1 MNWAISLAEMAKWAP
16 SERPFVLIPRTR
28 RGHLGQRQVDRR
40 SFRAVTE
47 GEQAVQLEVP
57 GDTISQ
63 TFDTVAGQAY
73 LLTFDL
79 SAFGVGYGFVSTLGV
94 SIGGVSATFSGSYLQ
109 YVTES
114 LRFIAH
120 AATST
125 LTFEN
130 VGPYFTY
137 PHLDRVSVVA
147 LPEPATW
154 WLVVVGLALMTMIR
168 RRAASKRANGRRS
181 ISTISL
187 TRV

>member
-1 MNWAISLAEMAKWAP
+1 
-16 SERPFVLIPRTR
+16 
-28 RGHLGQRQVDRR
+28 VDRR

-154 WLVVVGLALMTMIR
+154 WLVVLGLALMTMIR